1 MLLLLSV
8 MKLTKKQASKL
19 KKVDILKTTHK
30 AREKS
35 NRLLNDQGFVILSVA
50 VSRFIADIVEHP
62 ERLIKELPV
71 ESIS

>member
-1 MLLLLSV
+1 MTI
-8 MKLTKKQASKL
+8 MKLTKKQAAGL
-19 KKVDILKTTHK
+19 KKIDIVKTTHN
-30 AREKS
+30 AREES

>member
-1 MLLLLSV
+1 MIMKI
-8 MKLTKKQASKL
+8 MKLTKKQATGL
-19 KKVDILKTTHK
+19 KKIDIVKTTHK
-30 AREKS
+30 AREES

-62 ERLIKELPV
+62 ERLIKELPI